1 MQDNRS
7 RTESAIFFASVAE
20 RQLKHLAHRVELE
33 TKTADDADAILA
45 LGIQFSLLQARDV
58 VQRGVAAAVTSRPLA
73 PLQRPPDTVTAREA
87 GT

>member
-20 RQLKHLAHRVELE
+20 QQLTHLAHRVEME
-33 TKTADDADAILA
+33 TQTANVDDAILA
-45 LGIQFSLLQARDV
+45 LGIQFSLLKARDV
-58 VQRGVAAAVTSRPLA
+58 VQRGIVAAVSPPLA
-73 PLQRPPDTVTAREA
+73 DSLQTAREA